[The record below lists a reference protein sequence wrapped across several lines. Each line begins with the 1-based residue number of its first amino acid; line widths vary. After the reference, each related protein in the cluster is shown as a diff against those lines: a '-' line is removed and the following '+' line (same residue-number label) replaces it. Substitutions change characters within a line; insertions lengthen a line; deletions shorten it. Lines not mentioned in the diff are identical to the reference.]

1 MMVQMFWLLIYSIVV
16 ALVAAFVVVLLKK
29 WGVAEYMQVHG
40 DRFISQLFS
49 CDFCMSWWAS
59 VFVMLL
65 SVSFVGDN
73 AVYLLAPVL
82 ATPIARYLV

>member
-1 MMVQMFWLLIYSIVV
+1 MNDLIAYSMIV

-29 WGVAEYMQVHG
+29 CGVAEYMQVHG
-40 DRFISQLFS
+40 DRFTSQLFS

-73 AVYLLAPVL
+73 AVYMLAPVL

>member
-1 MMVQMFWLLIYSIVV
+1 MYAYEWFVSLFGDSG
-16 ALVAAFVVVLLKK
+16 AGAAFVVVLLKK

-40 DRFISQLFS
+40 DRFTSQLFS

-59 VFVMLL
+59 VLVMLL

-73 AVYLLAPVL
+73 AVYMLAPVL

>member
-59 VFVMLL
+59 VLVMLL
-65 SVSFVGDN
+65 SVWFVGDN

>member
-1 MMVQMFWLLIYSIVV
+1 MNYLIAYSVFV
-16 ALVAAFVVVLLKK
+16 ALVAAFVVALLKK

-40 DRFISQLFS
+40 DRFTSQMFS

-59 VFVMLL
+59 VLVMLL

-73 AVYLLAPVL
+73 VAFLLVPVL

>member
-40 DRFISQLFS
+40 DRFTSQLFS

-59 VFVMLL
+59 VIVMLL
-65 SVSFVGDN
+65 SFSFVGDN
-73 AVYLLAPVL
+73 AVYLLAAVL

>member
-1 MMVQMFWLLIYSIVV
+1 MNYLIAYSVFV
-16 ALVAAFVVVLLKK
+16 ALMAAFVVVLLKK
-29 WGVAEYMQVHG
+29 WGIAEWMQVHG
-40 DRFISQLFS
+40 NGFVSQLFS

-59 VFVMLL
+59 VLVMLL

-73 AVYLLAPVL
+73 VAYLLVPVL

>member
-1 MMVQMFWLLIYSIVV
+1 MMVQVFWLLIYSIVV

-40 DRFISQLFS
+40 DRFTSQLFS
-49 CDFCMSWWAS
+49 CDFCMSWWTS